1 MTDENW
7 QASSEAQKAVA
18 DMMIVEPTRM
28 QLWHEHCDDVAG
40 LWEPLSW
47 ESFKRVHGKHS
58 RDKDWVK
65 CIEDAAKISHKFHC
79 KKHTQNQE

>member
-1 MTDENW
+1 
-7 QASSEAQKAVA
+7 
-18 DMMIVEPTRM
+18 MMIVEPTRM